1 MLVKRLPF
9 LILAGALLYAVGAF
23 ADAQAEPLSGKDLKA
38 FVAGRHVYLKVP
50 LGGEVPLLYSADGTV
65 DGSGESAGLGRF
77 LKPTDTGRW
86 WVEGENLCQKWST
99 WYNGKRFCFTVDRT
113 SETTMAWTRD
123 DGYSGTARIGR

>member
-50 LGGEVPLLYSADGTV
+50 LGGEVMGAALNPKKRISPVVGINH
-65 DGSGESAGLGRF
+65 
-77 LKPTDTGRW
+77 K
-86 WVEGENLCQKWST
+86 ST
-99 WYNGKRFCFTVDRT
+99 L
-113 SETTMAWTRD
+113 
-123 DGYSGTARIGR
+123 